1 MNTSSFCTQLIT
13 MSFNGILRKFRKIN
27 SRFFYEQKLP
37 FKSNFAIEVSMEYDK
52 QTV

>member
-1 MNTSSFCTQLIT
+1 
-13 MSFNGILRKFRKIN
+13 MSFDWILQKFRKIN
-27 SRFFYEQKLP
+27 SRLFYVQELP